1 MGPSCLEPGPGV
13 FKAEK
18 CSFLD
23 ARARQG
29 NRGGK
34 ALDWLVCISK
44 VMFLSEHF
52 IISETVKG
60 LVV

>member
-18 CSFLD
+18 CSFLG
-23 ARARQG
+23 ARARQE

-44 VMFLSEHF
+44 VMFLAEHF
-52 IISETVKG
+52 IISEKVKR